1 MYDCIIIGTGPAGLS
16 AALNLKTYKKSF
28 VWFGSKNLSDKVQKA
43 EKITNYPGFPELT
56 GQELFSHF
64 TDHIQSAGLDITE
77 KTVTNVMSVGTYYM
91 VLADNEVYE
100 AKTLILAMGV
110 MTAKLLK
117 GEDELLGRGVSYCAT
132 CDGMFYKDKEIAVLC
147 NDPKY
152 EHEVE
157 YLADLAAKVT
167 YFPMFSDSQIKKEN
181 VTISKD
187 FPLEI
192 KGSDRVTGLVL
203 KSGKVLEL
211 DGIFCLRNAIA
222 PSKLVSGLEIENG
235 HIKVDRT
242 QKTNLPGCFAAGDC
256 TGRPYQY
263 TKAVG
268 EGNVA
273 AHSCISYLAEIAE
286 LSHRIASMQD
296 KSVVAIRRFL
306 GYE

>member
-203 KSGKVLEL
+203 KSGKVLEF

-273 AHSCISYLAEIAE
+273 AHSCIQYL
-286 LSHRIASMQD
+286 S
-296 KSVVAIRRFL
+296 KS
-306 GYE
+306 EK

>member
-56 GQELFSHF
+56 GQELFAHF
-64 TDHIQSAGLDITE
+64 EDHIQSAGLSITE
-77 KTVTNVMSVGTYYM
+77 KTVTNVMSAGNYYM
-91 VLADNEVYE
+91 VLADNEIYE

-132 CDGMFYKDKEIAVLC
+132 CDGMFYKDKKIAVLC

-167 YFPMFSDSQIKKEN
+167 YFPLFSDSQVKKEN

-187 FPLEI
+187 FPVEVNGI
-192 KGSDRVTGLVL
+192 DRVTGLTL
-203 KSGKVLEL
+203 KSGETLSV

-222 PSKLVSGLEIENG
+222 PSKLIPGLEIENG
-235 HIKVDRT
+235 HIVVDRA

-273 AHSCISYLAEIAE
+273 AHSCISYLAENA
-286 LSHRIASMQD
+286 
-296 KSVVAIRRFL
+296 
-306 GYE
+306 

>member
-56 GQELFSHF
+56 GQELFAHF
-64 TDHIQSAGLDITE
+64 EDHIQSAGVDITE
-77 KTVTNVMSVGTYYM
+77 KTVTNVMSAGNYYM
-91 VLADNEVYE
+91 VLADNEIYE
-100 AKTLILAMGV
+100 AKALVLAMGV
-110 MTAKLLK
+110 MTAKMLK
-117 GEDELLGRGVSYCAT
+117 GEDALLGRGVSYCAT

-167 YFPMFSDSQIKKEN
+167 YFPLFSDSQVKKEN

-187 FPLEI
+187 FPVEVNGI
-192 KGSDRVTGLVL
+192 DRVTGLTL
-203 KSGKVLEL
+203 KSGETVSV

-222 PSKLVSGLEIENG
+222 PSKLIPGLEIENG
-235 HIKVDRT
+235 HIVVDRA

-286 LSHRIASMQD
+286 
-296 KSVVAIRRFL
+296 
-306 GYE
+306 